1 MRTILYLIQKE
12 LLQVLRNKTM
22 LPIIFI
28 VPIVQLLILV
38 HAATLEMKNI
48 DMYIVDKDLSST
60 SRGIVQKFESSPFY
74 YINHHSFSMQDA
86 ENELKKGN
94 IDIILHIPFGFESE
108 LVKGN
113 NSGLQLL
120 IDAINGT
127 AAGLIQSYTQAV
139 LADYNRKIMMEWT
152 SPGMKEKPLS
162 IEITRSFWYNPELNY
177 KIYMV
182 PGILVLLVTLIG
194 MILTSLNLVREKE
207 LGTAEQI
214 NVTPI
219 RKYHFI
225 IGKLFPFWIIAL
237 FELAFGLLIGKL
249 IFDIPIVGSLGLLFL
264 FAAVYLFAILGV
276 GLFIST
282 LASTQ
287 QQVMFINFFFML
299 LFILMSGLFTPVETM
314 PDWAGVINIANP
326 MAYFMRVNRMILL
339 KGSGFYDILPEFIS
353 ISVYALIILSLA
365 VWRYRK
371 TV

>member
-1 MRTILYLIQKE
+1 MRTILFLIQKE
-12 LLQVLRNKTM
+12 LLQVIRNKTM
-22 LPIIFI
+22 LPIIFV

-38 HAATLEMKNI
+38 HAATLDMKKI
-48 DMYIVDKDLSST
+48 DMYIVDKDLSPT
-60 SRGIVQKFESSPFY
+60 SRSIVRKFESSPFY
-74 YINHHSFSMQDA
+74 HIHQHSFSMRDA

-94 IDIILHIPFGFESE
+94 VDIILHIPADFESD
-108 LVKGN
+108 LIRGN
-113 NSGLQLL
+113 HSKLQLL
-120 IDAINGT
+120 IDAINGSV
-127 AAGLIQSYTQAV
+127 AGLIQGYTQAI
-139 LADYNRKIMMEWT
+139 LAEFNKNLVSGWV
-152 SPGMKEKPLS
+152 SPKMGERPVH
-162 IEITRSFWYNPELNY
+162 IQITHSFWYNPELNY

-207 LGTAEQI
+207 LGTLEQI

-225 IGKLFPFWIIAL
+225 IGKLFPFWMIAL
-237 FELAFGLLIGKL
+237 FELAFGLIIGKL
-249 IFDIPIVGSLGLLFL
+249 VFDIPIVGSLGLLFL
-264 FAAVYLFAILGV
+264 FAAIYLFAVLGI

-282 LASTQ
+282 LAATQ
-287 QQVMFINFFFML
+287 QQVMFINFFFIL
-299 LFILMSGLFTPVETM
+299 IFILMSGLFTPVETM
-314 PDWAGVINIANP
+314 PDWAQVINIANP

-353 ISVYALIILSLA
+353 ISIYALIILSLA